1 MLKLLPGTRWTCLLF
16 IAIALVI
23 STGCGKG
30 KEGSKSST
38 DATTVPYMHPD
49 FRVAIVIRP
58 QQLLSSELLATVTKS
73 LPGDPVKEMVEEMT
87 EGLGLDPNQIDRIV
101 LLANSFA
108 FQGSGAS
115 VTEPAFDEEQI
126 EESARDEDAAGVS
139 ECEFVQNEEVGIEA
153 DEAELFPKQEIFYCA
168 TLDLVEG
175 VDTTALA
182 KKFTG
187 SDQTV
192 EHGEHTY
199 YPQTSSE
206 RDKPSVCVVSDSTI
220 LIAEEDHL
228 KKILATGNAQSPL
241 ADELKTIDNTN
252 DLSVVILVGNVVQDM
267 GAEDQLDQLGS
278 MPNPFIPPQV
288 SQSAALAK
296 DINTF
301 TIGVNLK
308 SDTPLQVGV
317 ATSNSEVA
325 NKLAGSMEELKKMGQ
340 EAIGQQDGEGNPI
353 VEAATKAI
361 NGLTITNEDSRVGVA
376 LKMAPADLQAA
387 VESIAP
393 LLGLLG
399 IGGSDAGFEGG
410 DFPIPEEE
418 SNDPESDPEIDPEI
432 DLESELGSEV
442 GSDTDSDAGSA
453 DLPSDVTKDK
463 DNGDDN

>member
-1 MLKLLPGTRWTCLLF
+1 MLKLLPGIRWTCFLF
-16 IAIALVI
+16 MAFALVI
-23 STGCGKG
+23 SAGCGKS
-30 KEGSKSST
+30 KEESKSST
-38 DATTVPYMHPD
+38 DATTVPYMHPE

-87 EGLGLDPNQIDRIV
+87 EGLDLNPNQIDRIV
-101 LLANSFA
+101 VLANSFA
-108 FQGSGAS
+108 FQGGGAS
-115 VTEPAFDEEQI
+115 VPEPAFDEEQI

-168 TLDLVEG
+168 ILDLVEG

-192 EHGEHTY
+192 KHGEHTY
-199 YPQTSSE
+199 YPQTGSE
-206 RDKPSVCVVSDSTI
+206 HDKPSVCVVSDSTI
-220 LIAEEDHL
+220 LVAEEDHL

-252 DLSVVILVGNVVQDM
+252 DLSVVILVGKVVQDM

-278 MPNPFIPPQV
+278 MPNPFIPPQI
-288 SQSAALAK
+288 SENIALTK
-296 DINTF
+296 DISAF

-308 SDTPLQVGV
+308 SDTPLQVGL

-325 NKLAGSMEELKKMGQ
+325 DKLAGSLEELKKMGQ

-361 NGLTITNEDSRVGVA
+361 NGLTITNQNSRVGVA

-399 IGGSDAGFEGG
+399 MGSSSGFEEG
-410 DFPIPEEE
+410 DFPIPEEG
-418 SNDPESDPEIDPEI
+418 SNDPESDPESDF
-432 DLESELGSEV
+432 ESELGSEV

>member
-1 MLKLLPGTRWTCLLF
+1 MLKFLPGIRWTCFLF
-16 IAIALVI
+16 MAFALVI
-23 STGCGKG
+23 STGCGKS

-73 LPGDPVKEMVEEMT
+73 LPGDPVKKMVEEMT
-87 EGLGLDPNQIDRIV
+87 EELDLNPNQIDRIV
-101 LLANSFA
+101 VLANSFA
-108 FQGSGAS
+108 FQGGGAS
-115 VTEPAFDEEQI
+115 VPEPAFDEEQI
-126 EESARDEDAAGVS
+126 EESARDEFEEGGVS

-168 TLDLVEG
+168 ILDLVEG

-192 EHGEHTY
+192 KHGEHTY
-199 YPQTSSE
+199 FPQTGSE
-206 RDKPSVCVVSDSTI
+206 HDKPSVCVVSDSTI
-220 LIAEEDHL
+220 LVAEEDHL

-399 IGGSDAGFEGG
+399 MGGSDAGFEGG

-418 SNDPESDPEIDPEI
+418 SNDPESDPESDPEI
-432 DLESELGSEV
+432 DLESEL